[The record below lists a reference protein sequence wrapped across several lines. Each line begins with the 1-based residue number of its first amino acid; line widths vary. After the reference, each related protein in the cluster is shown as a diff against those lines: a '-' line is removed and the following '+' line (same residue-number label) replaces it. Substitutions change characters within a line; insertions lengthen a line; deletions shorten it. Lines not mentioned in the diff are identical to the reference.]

1 MRRYFSPGA
10 GRGGGGRRES
20 CSAATVAPRS
30 RDPGRGQRA
39 TCGIERRR
47 GSAPGKPGKPS
58 RRAACTLRLPGQGAT
73 LGPPMARVTVEDC
86 LEREENRF
94 ALVVLAANRTRQL
107 MKGSDALVKTKN
119 KPAVTSLREIAA
131 GKVHFHRSSH
141 EVVSE
146 WLQQMNA
153 GGQR

>member
-30 RDPGRGQRA
+30 RDLPGGQRA
-39 TCGIERRR
+39 TCV
-47 GSAPGKPGKPS
+47 SAVRARQRSSGCAG
-58 RRAACTLRLPGQGAT
+58 RAACTLRLAAPGAT
-73 LGPPMARVTVEDC
+73 LGAPMARVTVEDC